1 VFSVLS
7 LKSGFFLSPP
17 PVAASPEGRLRFLK
31 FCRSADASSS
41 GVALAI
47 KSLTKNSCDKYLA
60 ALAGFC

>member
-1 VFSVLS
+1 LS

-47 KSLTKNSCDKYLA
+47 KSLTKKFAVIKL
-60 ALAGFC
+60 LAGLDAFC